1 MPRSRL
7 KLHIASL
14 FCLLLPALLLV
25 VCFMFPCKHC
35 LGPKKFTA
43 SSLGGLRNHQNKCE
57 GHLRHQGEAAGHR
70 RSAAALSKKKKSKL
84 SDRKARLVC
93 LWCFCLCHSHLIRIY
108 QTEHVAR
115 TSEINAGNENVQP
128 MDDTVDSPDPEPDG
142 MVVDP
147 EGRSKSASILS
158 PNHIEEPSLPSP
170 PPLPLPPPLTPAGR
184 PMRNYK
190 QPARYIDINPE
201 PLRPLDEEPPPPTSI
216 LPRVVLIVRN
226 RLRTATNSFNLL
238 REYLYRPSFDP
249 DLFVPPEDL
258 LASHE
263 RMDSSPTSPP
273 TPPLV
278 HRNQSVELLMNWK
291 DSGPSTKSDG
301 EINRLVNEVLLDPNF
316 NLEDLRG
323 FRAARENRRA
333 DMADE
338 NTPFLDSFQTA
349 TVEIEVPS
357 GSKDVPPAKFSIPGL
372 CYRKIPAVIRAM
384 FASPLASKYHLSPFK
399 LFHKAPS
406 GKEERVFCEVYD
418 SDAYIEENDKIQ
430 HAPVPPDDPHCKRE
444 KAVAVV
450 MLWSDATHLANFG
463 TAKLWPIY
471 MFLGNLSKYFRSLPN
486 SGACQHIAYI
496 PSLPDSFQDFAARF
510 HKKWGTQKKD
520 IITHCRRELM
530 HAVWKIL
537 LDDEFIHA
545 YEYGIVIQC
554 ADGIERRIYPRIF
567 TYSADYPEK

>member
-1 MPRSRL
+1 
-7 KLHIASL
+7 
-14 FCLLLPALLLV
+14 
-25 VCFMFPCKHC
+25 
-35 LGPKKFTA
+35 
-43 SSLGGLRNHQNKCE
+43 
-57 GHLRHQGEAAGHR
+57 
-70 RSAAALSKKKKSKL
+70 
-84 SDRKARLVC
+84 
-93 LWCFCLCHSHLIRIY
+93 
-108 QTEHVAR
+108 
-115 TSEINAGNENVQP
+115 
-128 MDDTVDSPDPEPDG
+128 MDDTVDSPNPGPDG

-147 EGRSKSASILS
+147 EGRSKSPSTPLPS
-158 PNHIEEPSLPSP
+158 PIEEPSLPPPPPS
-170 PPLPLPPPLTPAGR
+170 PPLPLPPPLTQAGR

-201 PLRPLDEEPPPPTSI
+201 PLRPLDKEPPPPTSI

-226 RLRTATNSFNLL
+226 RLRTAANSFNLL

-249 DLFVPPEDL
+249 DSFVPPEDL

-263 RMDSSPTSPP
+263 RMDASPTSPP

-301 EINRLVNEVLLDPNF
+301 EINRLVDEVLLDPNF

-323 FRAARENRRA
+323 FRAARENRRT
-333 DMADE
+333 DMADKSA
-338 NTPFLDSFQTA
+338 PFLDSFQTA
-349 TVEIEVPS
+349 AIEIEVPS

-372 CYRKIPAVIRAM
+372 RYRKIPAVIRAM
-384 FASPLASKYHLSPFK
+384 FASPLASKFHLSPFK

-406 GKEERVFCEVYD
+406 GEEERVFCEVYD

-430 HAPVPPDDPHCKRE
+430 RAPVPPDDPDCKRE

-471 MFLGNLSKYFRSLPN
+471 MLLGNLSKYFRSLPN

-496 PSLPDSFQDFAARF
+496 PSLPDSFQDFAAQF

-520 IITHCRRELM
+520 ILTHCRRELM
-530 HAVWKIL
+530 HAVWKLL

-545 YEYGIVIQC
+545 YKYGMVIRC

>member
-1 MPRSRL
+1 MAGTSG
-7 KLHIASL
+7 
-14 FCLLLPALLLV
+14 V
-25 VCFMFPCKHC
+25 
-35 LGPKKFTA
+35 TT
-43 SSLGGLRNHQNKCE
+43 
-57 GHLRHQGEAAGHR
+57 GHE
-70 RSAAALSKKKKSKL
+70 
-84 SDRKARLVC
+84 D
-93 LWCFCLCHSHLIRIY
+93 
-108 QTEHVAR
+108 
-115 TSEINAGNENVQP
+115 VQL
-128 MDDTVDSPDPEPDG
+128 MDDTVGIVDSDSPDG
-142 MVVDP
+142 MVVAP
-147 EGRSKSASILS
+147 
-158 PNHIEEPSLPSP
+158 PPPPP
-170 PPLPLPPPLTPAGR
+170 PPLPHPLTQAGR

-201 PLRPLDEEPPPPTSI
+201 PLPPLGEEPPPSTSI
-216 LPRVVLIVRN
+216 LPRIVLIVRN

-249 DLFVPPEDL
+249 DSFVPPEDL

-263 RMDSSPTSPP
+263 RMDDSPTSLP

-291 DSGPSTKSDG
+291 HSGSSTKSDG
-301 EINRLVNEVLLDPNF
+301 EINRLVDEVLLDPNF

-323 FRAARENRRA
+323 FRAARENRQT
-333 DMADE
+333 DLADE
-338 NTPFLDSFQTA
+338 NSPFLDSFQTA

-357 GSKDVPPAKFSIPGL
+357 GSKDALPAKFSIPGL
-372 CYRKIPAVIRAM
+372 YYRKIPAVIRAM
-384 FASPLASKYHLSPFK
+384 FASPLASKFHLSPFK
-399 LFHKAPS
+399 LFHKAAS
-406 GKEERVFCEVYD
+406 GKEERVFCDIYD
-418 SDAYIEENDKIQ
+418 SDAFIEENDRIQ
-430 HAPVPPDDPHCKRE
+430 RAPLPAEDPGCKRE
-444 KAVAVV
+444 RAVAVL

-471 MFLGNLSKYFRSLPN
+471 MLLGNISKYFRSLPN

-530 HAVWKIL
+530 HAVLKIL

-545 YEYGIVIQC
+545 YKYGMVIRC
-554 ADGIERRIYPRIF
+554 VDGIERRIYLRIF